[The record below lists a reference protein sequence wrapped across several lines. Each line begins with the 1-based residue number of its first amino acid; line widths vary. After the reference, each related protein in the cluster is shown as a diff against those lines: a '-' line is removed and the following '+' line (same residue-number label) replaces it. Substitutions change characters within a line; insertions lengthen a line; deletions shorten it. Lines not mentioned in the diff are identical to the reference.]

1 MANELSIQAIPLV
14 LLILTVVTFVV
25 TYLWSV
31 ANGHVS
37 AVFPSISDTGAF
49 PPESCLFAEMA
60 NIAAVLMVLTVYFRY
75 LLLRDFAFV
84 DKLPKFNT
92 LLRTN
97 LILGLLVAFGIS
109 LVANY
114 QSVSV
119 ASIHYTGAFILFG
132 LGAAYM
138 IIDVL
143 LSYHTAIF
151 PNQSRAVCHVRAVIA
166 GTVTVCIVI
175 MIVAGVYST
184 EHRLGGLEDP
194 EMRLVWRP
202 Q

>member
-1 MANELSIQAIPLV
+1 
-14 LLILTVVTFVV
+14 
-25 TYLWSV
+25 
-31 ANGHVS
+31 
-37 AVFPSISDTGAF
+37 
-49 PPESCLFAEMA
+49 
-60 NIAAVLMVLTVYFRY
+60 
-75 LLLRDFAFV
+75 
-84 DKLPKFNT
+84 
-92 LLRTN
+92 
-97 LILGLLVAFGIS
+97 LLVALGIS

-194 EMRLVWRP
+194 EMRLIWRP
-202 Q
+202 QDGGWEEHVTSNVCEWFIGIAQLVYFATFIEEFRKFRLPIARLRPVDANATLRHGASPTSDKSGSSNGGERESEPILKSKSKQFLYIGTGGAI